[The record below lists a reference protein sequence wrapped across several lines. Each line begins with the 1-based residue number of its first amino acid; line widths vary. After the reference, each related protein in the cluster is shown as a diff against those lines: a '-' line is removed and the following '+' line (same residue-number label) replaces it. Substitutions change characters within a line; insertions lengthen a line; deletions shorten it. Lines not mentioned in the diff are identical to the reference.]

1 MLSTVMMHL
10 NREFLARLNGDA
22 FDLITSAF
30 INQIV
35 FHPWAVYFPMETI
48 FRSPAILEDAHQKL
62 YVLHQIFVSNQYR
75 AFGLHNH

>member
-10 NREFLARLNGDA
+10 NCEFLTQLNGDA

-48 FRSPAILEDAHQKL
+48 FRSPAIFEGAHQKL
-62 YVLHQIFVSNQYR
+62 YLLHLIFVSNQYR
-75 AFGLHNH
+75 AFGFHNH